1 MSKVAVPEWIVASLI
16 FGVAITGCEG
26 NISASGSGDIVID
39 GSTTVF
45 PVAQAMAEDFKAE
58 HPEANP
64 SVNKSGTGS
73 GFQKFSRGEI
83 DIATASRPIERKEDA
98 ELRIKGIAYIE
109 IPIAYD
115 GVSLVVNPQNSW
127 VDHLSMAEL
136 KRAWSS
142 ASTVKLWSDI
152 RTGFPQSPIVFHGP
166 TDNHGTY
173 EYFTEAVNGKKD
185 DLRADCQKDQ
195 DYNPIIQAVAGD
207 KNAMAYVG
215 FNYYMENQDK
225 VKIVPID
232 SGNGPITPSESTIA
246 DGKYAPLSRPLF
258 LYVNKASYDTKP
270 QVQAFVKFALSGK
283 GDADVRESRYVVLP
297 RELHDAVA
305 KHVEQELAGTMFARV
320 VPGTR
325 LKDLYTRVQGK

>member
-258 LYVNKASYDTKP
+258 LNVNNAS
-270 QVQAFVKFALSGK
+270 
-283 GDADVRESRYVVLP
+283 
-297 RELHDAVA
+297 
-305 KHVEQELAGTMFARV
+305 
-320 VPGTR
+320 
-325 LKDLYTRVQGK
+325 